1 MDRSLRKLTCYPV
14 RYARTR
20 LHLDDDRVDR
30 RRSALC
36 FSRGI
41 FLGGIRACRS
51 YPENKASVARSCRS
65 WLGPRRKGSC
75 STTVAFTVY
84 TIPNPISSLGIFE
97 RTSQLLEECHDS
109 RAVSSDTREQ
119 NYDNEGFRSTLH
131 DPTPSAFSLSLSL
144 SIRPSSLAMRFL
156 NSWKCA
162 NF

>member
-1 MDRSLRKLTCYPV
+1 MKNPV
-14 RYARTR
+14 RYASTITS
-20 LHLDDDRVDR
+20 R
-30 RRSALC
+30 RRSSRSARSSLC

-41 FLGGIRACRS
+41 FLHGIRACRS

-84 TIPNPISSLGIFE
+84 TIPNPISSLRRSLRE
-97 RTSQLLEECHDS
+97 RVNFWRSVTIPRLSPSMLENEITI
-109 RAVSSDTREQ
+109 TRDFVAR
-119 NYDNEGFRSTLH
+119 YTILRR
-131 DPTPSAFSLSLSL
+131 SLSLLLSFSLTL
-144 SIRPSSLAMRFL
+144 SIRPSSLAMGFL